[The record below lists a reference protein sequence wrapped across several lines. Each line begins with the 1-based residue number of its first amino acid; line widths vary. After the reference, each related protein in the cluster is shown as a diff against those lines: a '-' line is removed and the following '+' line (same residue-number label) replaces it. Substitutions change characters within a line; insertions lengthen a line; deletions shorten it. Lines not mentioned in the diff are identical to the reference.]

1 VYDDRWV
8 ARKVAAS
15 YGLPGVPVSMRTVS
29 DLPQPGVGTGH
40 WARRVRSLAQAVGR
54 ARAAV
59 EAAPPGAFRDE
70 LIRVHGLLDRRLTRY
85 TRIAEIGQALQPD
98 DDTTLADDTRPGR
111 MPTLRGAAVE
121 IDARLVEATGKLSS
135 LATAVERLAAG
146 LDDETVL
153 RAEIAAL
160 EVGEG

>member
-1 VYDDRWV
+1 VYDDRYV

-15 YGLPGVPVSMRTVS
+15 YGLPGIPVSMRTGG

-40 WARRVRSLAQAVGR
+40 WARRVRSLAKAVERARTAVG
-54 ARAAV
+54 
-59 EAAPPGAFRDE
+59 AAPPGAVRDE
-70 LIRVHGLLDRRLTRY
+70 LTRVYGLLDRRLARY

-98 DDTTLADDTRPGR
+98 DDTTLADGTKRGKP
-111 MPTLRGAAVE
+111 PTLRGAAIE
-121 IDARLVEATGKLSS
+121 IDARLVESAGKLSS

-146 LDDETVL
+146 LDDEAVL

-160 EVGEG
+160 EDGEV